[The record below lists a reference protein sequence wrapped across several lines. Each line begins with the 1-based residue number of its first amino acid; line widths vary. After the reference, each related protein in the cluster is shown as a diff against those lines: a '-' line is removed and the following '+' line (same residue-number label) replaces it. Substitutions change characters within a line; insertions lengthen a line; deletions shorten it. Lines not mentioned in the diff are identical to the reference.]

1 MNRLRVRWEKART
14 ILKTKGMGTLLKEIG
29 LFLVEPIYYRKVFIL
44 GVTDW
49 REELDVNKED
59 DKPNIDNIVLKIVR
73 SNQEADKLEKEGFSF
88 RYYPT
93 DWNYNL
99 TCYTDWLDK
108 GVIACC
114 TFVGKEL
121 GAISWVIPSQ
131 EAQDA
136 INTYPLK
143 VDYANHEVF
152 TRGVWT
158 NPKYRGQGLL
168 RYSHRRRN
176 RYMVKNGMNMAKST
190 ISVAN
195 EAGRGLQK
203 AFHTVIYGEGYEYG
217 ILRRKFW
224 REKYFGRKEKSDST
238 S

>member
-1 MNRLRVRWEKART
+1 MSRLRKRWEKVKT
-14 ILKTKGMGTLLKEIG
+14 IVKAEGASALLKALG
-29 LFLVEPIYYRKVFIL
+29 LFMIERVYSHSVLSL
-44 GVTDW
+44 GKTDW
-49 REELDVNKED
+49 TEELDLNEED
-59 DKPNIDNIVLKIVR
+59 YKPNIGDIVLKVIY
-73 SNQEADKLEKEGFSF
+73 SNREADQLENEGFGF

-93 DWNYNL
+93 DYNYNL

-131 EAQDA
+131 KAQDA
-136 INTYPLK
+136 IKTYPLK

-176 RYMVKNGMNMAKST
+176 RYMVKNGRFIAKST
-190 ISVAN
+190 VGYTNI
-195 EAGRGLQK
+195 AGRGLQK
-203 AFHTVIYGEGYEYG
+203 AFNTKIYGNGHLYK
-217 ILRRKFW
+217 ILWWKFW
-224 REKYFGRKEKSDST
+224 KEEYFCEQEKNDSI
-238 S
+238 